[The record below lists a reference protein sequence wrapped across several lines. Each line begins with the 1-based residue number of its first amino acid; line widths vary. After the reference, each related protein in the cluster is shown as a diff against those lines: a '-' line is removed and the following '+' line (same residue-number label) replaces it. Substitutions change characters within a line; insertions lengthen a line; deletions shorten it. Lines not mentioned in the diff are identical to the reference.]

1 MEEDRTKVASLSTKP
16 MSCILSV
23 AEDCGVC
30 ISVYLYICI
39 LPLELPKSWLF
50 RIPRWVG
57 ESWHF
62 ECSVLHLA

>member
-30 ISVYLYICI
+30 ISVYLYT
-39 LPLELPKSWLF
+39 PVRTSE
-50 RIPRWVG
+50 
-57 ESWHF
+57 
-62 ECSVLHLA
+62 VLACPDSALGGGVLAF